1 MNDASTTG
9 SARIAAI
16 DIGSNTTRLMIA
28 DVTVDASGTR
38 HTPIIRESRI
48 TRLAEG
54 VDARGML
61 LPVPVT
67 RTRNALTEFRAIAR
81 EHGAVYALATATSAV
96 RDSDNGEAFLGEI
109 EYTFGFDTELL
120 AGRDEAAWTWRG
132 VTSDP
137 ELASEAARGSG
148 LLVDIGGGSTEIVL
162 TSHGAIQDFDS
173 LQLGSVRLTEQ
184 QLASPNEDGSWTPE
198 QLQRATDRSREMIAE
213 RFPSISTPDLA
224 IGVAGTVTTVGAIKL
239 DMATYDSTRI
249 HRMQISQ
256 ADIIATRDRVG
267 QMAVADR
274 RNISGLEPQRAE
286 VITGG
291 LCILTAL
298 CQHAGIDTVT
308 VSECDILDGVAL
320 HAGEHAV
327 REQITEMPEPFGRT
341 SC

>member
-1 MNDASTTG
+1 MNDAPATG

-16 DIGSNTTRLMIA
+16 DIGSNTTRLMVA
-28 DVTVDASGTR
+28 DVTRDAAGIR
-38 HTPIIRESRI
+38 HTPIVRESRI

-81 EHGAVYALATATSAV
+81 EHGAVYALASATSAV
-96 RDSDNGEAFLGEI
+96 RDSDNGEAFLGEL
-109 EYTFGFDTELL
+109 EYTYGFDTELL
-120 AGRDEAAWTWRG
+120 AGRDEASWTWRG

-137 ELASEAARGSG
+137 ALAEQAATGSG

-162 TSHGAIQDFDS
+162 TSDGVIRDFDS

-184 QLASPNEDGSWTPE
+184 ELAQPNADGSWSAS
-198 QLQRATDRSREMIAE
+198 QVAAATDRARSVIRE
-213 RFPSISTPDLA
+213 RFPAIPTPDLA
-224 IGVAGTVTTVGAIKL
+224 IGVAGTVTTVAAITL
-239 DMATYDSTRI
+239 NMDVYDSSRI
-249 HRMQISQ
+249 HRTIISQ
-256 ADIIATRDRVG
+256 GDIIAIRDRIAS
-267 QMAVADR
+267 MSIDER
-274 RNISGLEPQRAE
+274 RNLSGLEPQRAE

-298 CQHAGIDTVT
+298 CQHAGIDTIT

-320 HAGEHAV
+320 QAGEHAIQH
-327 REQITEMPEPFGRT
+327 QITEMPEPFGRT